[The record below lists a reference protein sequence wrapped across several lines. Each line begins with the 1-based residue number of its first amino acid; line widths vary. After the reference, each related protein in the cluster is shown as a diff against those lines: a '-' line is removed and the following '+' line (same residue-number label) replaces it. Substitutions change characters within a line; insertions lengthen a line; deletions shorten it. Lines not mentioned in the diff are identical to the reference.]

1 MESYLHEIELN
12 TSNLLNKI
20 ILIINKINTQYPWVP
35 LLAVNDA
42 KQDLVRNDDSFPCLD
57 LLSVHENPDGS
68 AEFLIV

>member
-1 MESYLHEIELN
+1 ME
-12 TSNLLNKI
+12 
-20 ILIINKINTQYPWVP
+20 QYPWVP

-68 AEFLIV
+68 VEFLIV